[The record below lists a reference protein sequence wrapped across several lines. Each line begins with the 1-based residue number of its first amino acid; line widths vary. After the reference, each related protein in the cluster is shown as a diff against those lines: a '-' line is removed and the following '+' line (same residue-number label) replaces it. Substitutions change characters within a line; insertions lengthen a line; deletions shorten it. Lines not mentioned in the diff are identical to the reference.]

1 MDKFIDYFIRA
12 SSIDDSVRYKKIYLK
27 IHSRVSSGNYI
38 YDDVSDTEKLVN
50 AEVSTPINLINKILD
65 SYSIDNIKT
74 FFDYACGKGNIII
87 LLFLKLIK
95 NHTLEKVIGTMIYFA
110 DINHLNVFITCCTLF
125 VISKLNYNLEFY
137 NFNFYIGD
145 SLKLDTLKTFG
156 KKFDCLFVNP
166 PFQDTIKRNNTPHK
180 LWIDFTIK
188 SFKDFI
194 VENGVLIQISPTS
207 FSSPS
212 SKILK
217 IFQEK
222 LLLLLYTNQEDY
234 FKGINSTISWYVIRN
249 TKSSNNSTIINGV
262 EHYINKLYYLPNDFS
277 NISLSIHAKVMF
289 NTQDKLS
296 VNKDYVT
303 AHNVLIKKENSTLSK
318 IKTDVH
324 KYSVLHTNKQI
335 WYSSIKQPF
344 LASKKVMWS
353 RSGYTIPFYD
363 PGTLGGTDLVYYVFV
378 DTDEEGLNLTNNL
391 NTKLFKYILKTAK
404 WSGFGNDKVYYLL
417 PKLPN
422 VKYNDKTIN
431 KYFNLTNEE
440 ISYIDTLVK

>member
-1 MDKFIDYFIRA
+1 MDKFIDYFIHV
-12 SSIDDSVRYKKIYLK
+12 SGINDSDKYKSLYLK
-27 IHSRVSSGNYI
+27 IRNGVNGCNYT
-38 YDDVSDTEKLVN
+38 YDDVSHEDKLVH
-50 AEVSTPINLINKILD
+50 AEISTPVNLINKILE
-65 SYSIDNIKT
+65 SYNIDTIHT

-87 LLFLKLIK
+87 VLFLKLINVYK
-95 NHTLEKVIGTMIYFA
+95 LEEVLGSMIYFA

-125 VISKLNYNLEFY
+125 LISKINYNIEFY

-145 SLKLDTLKTFG
+145 SLKLDPLKTFG

-222 LLLLLYTNQEDY
+222 LLLLLYTNQEHY
-234 FKGINSTISWYVIRN
+234 FKSINSTISWYVIQN
-249 TKSSNNSTIINGV
+249 TNNSNNSTIINDV

-277 NISLSIHAKVMF
+277 DISLSIHTKVMF
-289 NTQDKLS
+289 NTKDKLS
-296 VNKDYVT
+296 IDKDYVT

-318 IKTDVH
+318 SQSEIH
-324 KYSVLHTNKQI
+324 QYPVLHTNKQI
-335 WYSSIKQPF
+335 WYSSVKQPF
-344 LASKKVMWS
+344 SERKKVMWS

-363 PGTLGGTDLVYYVFV
+363 PGTLGGTDLVYYVIV
-378 DTDEEGLNLTNNL
+378 DTDEEGMNLTNNL

-417 PKLPN
+417 PKIPN
-422 VKYNDKTIN
+422 VKYTNENIN
-431 KYFNLTNEE
+431 KYFNLTSQE
-440 ISYIDTLVK
+440 IGYINTLVK

>member
-1 MDKFIDYFIRA
+1 MDKFIDYFIHA
-12 SSIDDSVRYKKIYLK
+12 SGINDYKYKSLYLK
-27 IHSRVSSGNYI
+27 IRESVNRDDYT
-38 YDDVSDTEKLVN
+38 YDDVSHVDKLVY
-50 AEVSTPINLINKILD
+50 AEISTPVNLIHKILE
-65 SYSIDNIKT
+65 SYDIENSHT

-87 LLFLKLIK
+87 VLFLKLLNKYKIEEV
-95 NHTLEKVIGTMIYFA
+95 LGSMIYFA

-125 VISKLNYNLEFY
+125 LISKINYNVEFY

-166 PFQDTIKRNNTPHK
+166 PFQDTINRNNTPHK

-222 LLLLLYTNQEDY
+222 LLLLLYTNQEHY
-234 FKGINSTISWYVIRN
+234 FKSINSTISWYIIQN
-249 TKSSNNSTIINGV
+249 TNISNNSTIINDV
-262 EHYINKLYYLPNDFS
+262 KHYINKLYYLPNDFS
-277 NISLSIHAKVMF
+277 DISLSIHTKVMF
-289 NTQDKLS
+289 NTKDKLP
-296 VNKDYVT
+296 VDKDYVT

-318 IKTDVH
+318 SQSEIHT
-324 KYSVLHTNKQI
+324 YPVLHTNKQI
-335 WYSSIKQPF
+335 WYSAIKQPF
-344 LASKKVMWS
+344 LERKKVMWS

-363 PGTLGGTDLVYYVFV
+363 PGTLGGTDLVYYVIV
-378 DTDEEGLNLTNNL
+378 DTDEEGTNLTNNL

-422 VKYNDKTIN
+422 VKYTDETIN
-431 KYFNLTNEE
+431 KYFNLTSQE
-440 ISYIDTLVK
+440 IGYINSLIK

>member
-1 MDKFIDYFIRA
+1 MDKFIQYFIRTSNKDDKDVYKQLYIQILENVNRNNFVYEDV
-12 SSIDDSVRYKKIYLK
+12 SSIDKL
-27 IHSRVSSGNYI
+27 IH
-38 YDDVSDTEKLVN
+38 
-50 AEVSTPINLINKILD
+50 AEISTPVNLINKILD
-65 SYSIDNIKT
+65 SYNVDNIPT

-87 LLFLKLIK
+87 VLFLKLIDSHK
-95 NHTLEKVIGTMIYFA
+95 LEKVLGSMIYFA

-125 VISKLNYNLEFY
+125 LISKIHYSVEFY

-194 VENGVLIQISPTS
+194 VENGILIQISPTS

-222 LLLLLYTNQEDY
+222 LLLLLYTNQEHY
-234 FKGINSTISWYVIRN
+234 FKKINSTISWYIIKN
-249 TKSSNNSTIINGV
+249 TNTSNNSTIINDV
-262 EHYINKLYYLPNDFS
+262 EHSINKLYYLPNDFS
-277 NISLSIHAKVMF
+277 CISLSIHTKVMF
-289 NTQDKLS
+289 NTKDKLS
-296 VNKDYVT
+296 IDKDYVT
-303 AHNVLIKKENSTLSK
+303 AHNVLVKKENSTLSK
-318 IKTDVH
+318 TNSEIH
-324 KYSVLHTNKQI
+324 RYPVLHTNKQI
-335 WYSSIKQPF
+335 WYSSIKQSF
-344 LASKKVMWS
+344 LERKKVMWS

-363 PGTLGGTDLVYYVFV
+363 PGALGGTDLVYYVIV
-378 DTDEEGLNLTNNL
+378 ETEEEGTNLTNNL

-422 VKYNDKTIN
+422 VKYTNETVAE
-431 KYFNLTNEE
+431 YFNLTSPE
-440 ISYIDTLVK
+440 IEYINTLVK

>member
-1 MDKFIDYFIRA
+1 MDKFIDYFIHA
-12 SSIDDSVRYKKIYLK
+12 SGINDCVKYKSLYLK
-27 IHSRVSSGNYI
+27 IRESVSAHDYT
-38 YDDVSDTEKLVN
+38 YDDVSDVDKLVY
-50 AEVSTPINLINKILD
+50 AEISTPVNLINKILE
-65 SYSIDNIKT
+65 SYDLENSQT

-87 LLFLKLIK
+87 VLFLKLLNRYK
-95 NHTLEKVIGTMIYFA
+95 LEKVLRSMIYFA

-125 VISKLNYNLEFY
+125 LISKTNYNVEFY

-194 VENGVLIQISPTS
+194 IENGVLIQISPTS

-222 LLLLLYTNQEDY
+222 LLLLLYTNQEHY
-234 FKGINSTISWYVIRN
+234 FKNINSTISWYVIQN
-249 TKSSNNSTIINGV
+249 TNVSNNSTIINGV
-262 EHYINKLYYLPNDFS
+262 EHCINKLYYLPNDFS
-277 NISLSIHAKVMF
+277 DISLSIHSKVMF
-289 NTQDKLS
+289 NTKDKLS

-318 IKTDVH
+318 IQSEIHT
-324 KYSVLHTNKQI
+324 YSVLHTNKQI

-344 LASKKVMWS
+344 LECKKVMWS

-363 PGTLGGTDLVYYVFV
+363 SGTLGGTDLVYYVIV
-378 DTDEEGLNLTNNL
+378 DTEEEGTNLTNNL

-422 VKYNDKTIN
+422 VKYTNETIN
-431 KYFNLTNEE
+431 KYFNLTNQE
-440 ISYIDTLVK
+440 IDYINTLVK

>member
-1 MDKFIDYFIRA
+1 MDKFIDYFIHA
-12 SSIDDSVRYKKIYLK
+12 SGINDYDKYKSLYLK
-27 IHSRVSSGNYI
+27 IRKSINNGNHI
-38 YDDVSDTEKLVN
+38 YDDVSHEDKLVH
-50 AEVSTPINLINKILD
+50 AEISTPVNLINKILESYNID
-65 SYSIDNIKT
+65 SSYT

-87 LLFLKLIK
+87 VLFLKLLNKYKIEEV
-95 NHTLEKVIGTMIYFA
+95 LGSMIYFA

-125 VISKLNYNLEFY
+125 LISKINYNVEFY

-166 PFQDTIKRNNTPHK
+166 PFQDTINRNNTPHK

-222 LLLLLYTNQEDY
+222 LLLLLYTNQEHY
-234 FKGINSTISWYVIRN
+234 FKSINSTISWYIIQN
-249 TKSSNNSTIINGV
+249 TNISNNSTIINDV
-262 EHYINKLYYLPNDFS
+262 KHYINKLYYLPNDFS
-277 NISLSIHAKVMF
+277 DISLSIHTKVMF
-289 NTQDKLS
+289 NTKDKLP
-296 VNKDYVT
+296 VDKDYVT

-318 IKTDVH
+318 SQSEIHT
-324 KYSVLHTNKQI
+324 YPVLHTNKQI
-335 WYSSIKQPF
+335 WYSSIKQSF
-344 LASKKVMWS
+344 LERKKVMWS

-363 PGTLGGTDLVYYVFV
+363 PGTLGGTDLVYYVIV
-378 DTDEEGLNLTNNL
+378 DTKEEGMNLTNNL

-422 VKYNDKTIN
+422 VKYTDETIN
-431 KYFNLTNEE
+431 KYFNLTSQE
-440 ISYIDTLVK
+440 IGYINSLIK